1 VRIRKQQ
8 RQQIRFSGPRA
19 PRAGSTAAF
28 TLIETM
34 VAFFILAI
42 VVFSLYA
49 ALSFGF
55 TTIRLAQENVRADQ
69 ILTEK
74 METIRVYHWSKVFT
88 PGYLPQTF
96 QASYSQSGGT
106 NLYNGFIA
114 VTSFPASAANES
126 YADSLRQVTITVNW
140 VSGGMS
146 RSRSLTSFVSQ
157 YGLQTYK
164 N

>member
-1 VRIRKQQ
+1 VRTGTKHGRGVAARSAK
-8 RQQIRFSGPRA
+8 S
-19 PRAGSTAAF
+19 AAF
-28 TLIETM
+28 TLIETV

-42 VVFSLYA
+42 VTFSLYA

-69 ILTEK
+69 VLTQK

-88 PGYLPQTF
+88 PGYLPPTF
-96 QASYSQSGGT
+96 QAAYSQSGST
-106 NLYNGFIA
+106 NVYSGSIT
-114 VTSFPASAANES
+114 VGDFPVSPANES
-126 YADSLRQVTITVNW
+126 YADSLRQVTITVSW
-140 VSGGMS
+140 ASGGVT

-157 YGLQTYK
+157 YGLQTYR